1 MARYRLVEIMK
12 EQYLDWS
19 PSNGSGLLTLILSW
33 WVNIV
38 SDVMGADVGG
48 SGAVKGTADGGG
60 C

>member
-1 MARYRLVEIMK
+1 MK

-19 PSNGSGLLTLILSW
+19 PLKGSGLLTLILSW

-38 SDVMGADVGG
+38 SNVMGADVGG
-48 SGAVKGTADGGG
+48 SGAVKAMAGGGG